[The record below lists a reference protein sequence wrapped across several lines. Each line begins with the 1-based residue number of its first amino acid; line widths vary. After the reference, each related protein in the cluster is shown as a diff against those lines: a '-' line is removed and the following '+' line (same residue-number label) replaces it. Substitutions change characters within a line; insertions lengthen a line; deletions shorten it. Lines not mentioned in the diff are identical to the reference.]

1 MLKLPFFNYRM
12 PLVYLPILATVW
24 VCIDWIKVFVVQ
36 CLWFNTIFNPYFK
49 QLHFLIFQVFI
60 VHLIYSLFKKR
71 QERGWCSF
79 SKLLQMTYL
88 RGPFGLWRTTSYWD
102 LLREALK
109 CKDKATV
116 FQQCHT
122 PVYTV
127 DNHCS
132 CSSGPQH
139 ALPYNHCS
147 RYSGPQQA
155 LPYTNKPL
163 ESVSV
168 SSMITAW
175 CWVL

>member
-1 MLKLPFFNYRM
+1 M

-49 QLHFLIFQVFI
+49 HLHHFSGC
-60 VHLIYSLFKKR
+60 SLFKKW
-71 QERGWCSF
+71 QQHGWCF
-79 SKLLQMTYL
+79 SKLPQMTYL
-88 RGPFGLWRTTSYWD
+88 RVPFGLWRTTSFWD
-102 LLREALK
+102 LFREALK
-109 CKDKATV
+109 CKGKATV
-116 FQQCHT
+116 FQHQSI
-122 PVYTV
+122 

-132 CSSGPQH
+132 RYCGPQQ